1 MEFTLGIE
9 EEYQVID
16 PKTWDLSYDQDIVA
30 AAGDKF
36 GEMIKVEMHKSCVET
51 GTKILEDIKEARK
64 EVTFL
69 RQTVYDLA
77 KSYGLTIG
85 AAGTHPF
92 TKWEEA
98 LITDHPRY
106 KEIVEELQDAAR
118 SNLIF
123 GLHVHVGIEDKEMA
137 IHIANQIRYFL
148 PHIFALSTNSP
159 FWDGRNTGF
168 RSYRT
173 KVFDKFPRTGIPPYF
188 TSSAEYFRFIDTL
201 VKTNSIDNAKKI
213 WWDLR
218 VHPFYPTI
226 EIRICDVPLT
236 IDETVCMAALVQA
249 TVVKLY
255 RLRQQNQGFI
265 SYNRA
270 LIAENKWRA
279 CRWGINGKMID
290 FGKQEEFETKDLL
303 EEFLGFIDDV
313 VDDLGSREEVEY
325 TREIMANGTGADR
338 QLKVFEDTNS
348 LEEVAKY
355 IVGESTK
362 GLKL

>member
-16 PKTWDLSYDQDIVA
+16 PTNWDLSYDQDIVEE
-30 AAGDKF
+30 AGEKF
-36 GEMIKVEMHKSCVET
+36 GEMIKVEMHSSCVET
-51 GTKILEDIKEARK
+51 GTKILKDIKEARK

-77 KSYGLTIG
+77 KKRGLTIG

-92 TKWEEA
+92 AKWEESP
-98 LITDHPRY
+98 ITDHPRY
-106 KEIVEELQDAAR
+106 REIVEELQDAAR

-123 GLHVHVGIEDKEMA
+123 GLHVHVGMEDKEMA
-137 IHIANQIRYFL
+137 IHISNQMRYFL

-159 FWDGRNTGF
+159 FWYGRNTGF

-188 TSSAEYFRFIDTL
+188 SSSAEYFRYIDTL

-236 IDETVCMAALVQA
+236 IDETVCLAALIQA
-249 TVVKLY
+249 LVVKL
-255 RLRQQNQGFI
+255 
-265 SYNRA
+265 
-270 LIAENKWRA
+270 
-279 CRWGINGKMID
+279 
-290 FGKQEEFETKDLL
+290 
-303 EEFLGFIDDV
+303 
-313 VDDLGSREEVEY
+313 
-325 TREIMANGTGADR
+325 
-338 QLKVFEDTNS
+338 
-348 LEEVAKY
+348 
-355 IVGESTK
+355 
-362 GLKL
+362 